1 MRAKLVNIHINII
14 LISHFTSSRNDGP
27 KQKWDI
33 DAETSYLEDSMA
45 KIDELKW
52 KEDGFEEKSVV
63 PASKRQ
69 RYQY

>member
-1 MRAKLVNIHINII
+1 
-14 LISHFTSSRNDGP
+14 
-27 KQKWDI
+27 
-33 DAETSYLEDSMA
+33 MA